1 MKKVFV
7 LTWDNEYEGLLESY
21 KAYSS
26 EGAARQAVENYINR
40 FNPEVQALMRNGD
53 LSIPQ
58 IHELVL
64 CD

>member
-1 MKKVFV
+1 MKKVYV
-7 LTWDNEYEGLLESY
+7 ITWDTEYEGLLLKY

-26 EGAARQAVENYINR
+26 FEKAKQAVENYINSKR
-40 FNPEVQALMRNGD
+40 PEVQALIRAGK

>member
-7 LTWDNEYEGLLESY
+7 LTWDTEYEGLLYEY

-26 EGAARQAVENYINR
+26 LEKAKQAVENYINK
-40 FNPEVQALMRNGD
+40 FNPEKQALMRNGG
-53 LSIPQ
+53 LTIPQ

>member
-7 LTWDNEYEGLLESY
+7 LTWDTEYEGLLESY

-26 EGAARQAVENYINR
+26 EDAAKQAVENCLNK
-40 FNPEVQALMRNGD
+40 FGPEVRD
-53 LSIPQ
+53 YITPPQ

>member
-1 MKKVFV
+1 MKKVYV
-7 LTWDNEYEGLLESY
+7 LTWDNEYEGLLHEY
-21 KAYSS
+21 KAYSL
-26 EGAARQAVENYINR
+26 EKAKQAVENYINSKS
-40 FNPEVQALMRNGD
+40 PEVQALMRAGQ

>member
-7 LTWDNEYEGLLESY
+7 LTWDTEYVGLLHSS

-26 EGAARQAVENYINR
+26 EDAARQALENYINK
-40 FNPEVQALMRNGD
+40 FNPEKQAMMRNGEI
-53 LSIPQ
+53 SIPQ